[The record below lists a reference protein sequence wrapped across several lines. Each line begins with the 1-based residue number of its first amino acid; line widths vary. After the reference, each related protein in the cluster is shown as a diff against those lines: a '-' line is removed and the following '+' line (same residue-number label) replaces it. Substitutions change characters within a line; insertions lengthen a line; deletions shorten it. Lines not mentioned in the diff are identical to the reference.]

1 MDISLTKITHG
12 FSAFLARFHA
22 MIFVVFI
29 LGGLVVAVFMLN
41 LVLVRSLDTT
51 QDQPTPLS
59 STFDQSTI
67 DRIDELKTADDT
79 TQLQLPAGRINP
91 FVE

>member
-1 MDISLTKITHG
+1 MEISFAKISHG
-12 FSAFLARFHA
+12 FSAFLTRFHA
-22 MIFVVFI
+22 MIFVIFI
-29 LGGLVVAVFMLN
+29 LGGLVIAIFMLN

-59 STFDQSTI
+59 STFDKTTI
-67 DRIDELKTADDT
+67 DRIDELKTADDS
-79 TQLQLPAGRINP
+79 TQLELPAGRINP